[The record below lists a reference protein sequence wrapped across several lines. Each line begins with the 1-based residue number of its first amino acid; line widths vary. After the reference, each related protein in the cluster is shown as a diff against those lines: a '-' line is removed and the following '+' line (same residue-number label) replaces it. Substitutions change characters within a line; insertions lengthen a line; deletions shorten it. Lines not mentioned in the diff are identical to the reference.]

1 MCRHGKPTMEFVGS
15 DGRRVFTADLCG
27 VNLFIS
33 FRMDLTS
40 TRRCTFT
47 SRGFSKVQMAVQ
59 DIRESAST
67 RTTTLHSMRCQR
79 CKIQLLPLK
88 PRELHMVKTES
99 NYHQDTSAVESGKK
113 TMQEVLLNCL
123 EKAESAHQWRKAQ
136 ESLVSLERNNV
147 ASVDSIVSLLTSIDN
162 PLKLNN
168 DACAKI
174 NSMIIPCYE
183 DLIELKSDHNHKI
196 VEITDNTGKCLL
208 DEYIMNLRVQRL
220 RKRAIEILSIESIEE
235 FRAPASEELLRA
247 FQDGKL
253 FKQANGD
260 AKQQQQHLIRASS
273 LYEAAV
279 SDSRSPLSAV
289 N

>member
-1 MCRHGKPTMEFVGS
+1 MDANE
-15 DGRRVFTADLCG
+15 
-27 VNLFIS
+27 NLRS
-33 FRMDLTS
+33 
-40 TRRCTFT
+40 
-47 SRGFSKVQMAVQ
+47 Q
-59 DIRESAST
+59 
-67 RTTTLHSMRCQR
+67 
-79 CKIQLLPLK
+79 LPLF
-88 PRELHMVKTES
+88 LS
-99 NYHQDTSAVESGKK
+99 D
-113 TMQEVLLNCL
+113 
-123 EKAESAHQWRKAQ
+123 
-136 ESLVSLERNNV
+136 
-147 ASVDSIVSLLTSIDN
+147 

-196 VEITDNTGKCLL
+196 VEITDNTQGKCLL
-208 DEYIMNLRVQRL
+208 DEYIVT
-220 RKRAIEILSIESIEE
+220 SEE
-235 FRAPASEELLRA
+235 FLRA

-279 SDSRSPLSAV
+279 SGLEISLSAV

>member
-1 MCRHGKPTMEFVGS
+1 MRVRLWEGVS
-15 DGRRVFTADLCG
+15 DMVVETFDIVQAHSQAVDSARSVSKKI
-27 VNLFIS
+27 FI
-33 FRMDLTS
+33 F
-40 TRRCTFT
+40 F
-47 SRGFSKVQMAVQ
+47 FQVQMAVQ
-59 DIRESAST
+59 DLRESAST

-147 ASVDSIVSLLTSIDN
+147 ASVDSIVRVGMDANENLRLN

-208 DEYIMNLRVQRL
+208 DEYIVT
-220 RKRAIEILSIESIEE
+220 
-235 FRAPASEELLRA
+235 SEELLRA

-279 SDSRSPLSAV
+279 SDSRSPSLL
-289 N
+289 

>member
-1 MCRHGKPTMEFVGS
+1 MRVRLWEGVS
-15 DGRRVFTADLCG
+15 DIV
-27 VNLFIS
+27 VE
-33 FRMDLTS
+33 
-40 TRRCTFT
+40 TFDIVQAH
-47 SRGFSKVQMAVQ
+47 SQAVDSARSVSKVTVQMAVQ

-147 ASVDSIVSLLTSIDN
+147 ASVDSIVRVGMDANENLRSQLPLFLSD

-208 DEYIMNLRVQRL
+208 DEYIVT
-220 RKRAIEILSIESIEE
+220 
-235 FRAPASEELLRA
+235 SEELLRA

>member
-1 MCRHGKPTMEFVGS
+1 MRVRLWEGVS
-15 DGRRVFTADLCG
+15 DIV
-27 VNLFIS
+27 VE
-33 FRMDLTS
+33 
-40 TRRCTFT
+40 TFDIVQAH
-47 SRGFSKVQMAVQ
+47 SQAVDSARSVSKVTVQMAVQ

-147 ASVDSIVSLLTSIDN
+147 ASVDSIVRVGMDANENLRSHLLTSIDN

-208 DEYIMNLRVQRL
+208 DEYIVD
-220 RKRAIEILSIESIEE
+220 EPSS
-235 FRAPASEELLRA
+235 SEELLRA

>member
-1 MCRHGKPTMEFVGS
+1 MRVRLWEGVS
-15 DGRRVFTADLCG
+15 DIV
-27 VNLFIS
+27 VE
-33 FRMDLTS
+33 
-40 TRRCTFT
+40 TFDIVQAH
-47 SRGFSKVQMAVQ
+47 SQAVDSARSVSKVTVQMAVQ

-147 ASVDSIVSLLTSIDN
+147 ASVDSIVRVGMDANENLRSHLLTSIDN
-162 PLKLNN
+162 QLH
-168 DACAKI
+168 DH
-174 NSMIIPCYE
+174 PCYE

-208 DEYIMNLRVQRL
+208 DEYIVD
-220 RKRAIEILSIESIEE
+220 EPSS
-235 FRAPASEELLRA
+235 SEELLRA